1 MELSIDADR
10 LEATMLAGV
19 RLVAFF
25 VIAPPFSYRAFPGTV
40 KVILGLGLAI
50 GVAPRVA
57 VGYES
62 LGTGPFLLALLTQ
75 LVVGLSLG
83 FLVFLVFAAV
93 QSAGALIDLFG
104 GFTLAQA
111 FDPQSQVNGAQFT
124 RLFQMTALALL
135 FTSGGYQLIVGG
147 LVRSFDAVPLTGT
160 FAVDGLASMLVTA
173 MSQMFLAT
181 LQIAGPLVVVLFLA
195 DVGLGLLTRVAP
207 ALNAFQMGFPIKIG
221 LTVLFAGALFMALPS
236 VVSSLTGDAV
246 EAITGRG

>member
-1 MELSIDADR
+1 MELAINADR

-62 LGTGPFLLALLTQ
+62 LETGPFLLALLTQ